1 MLGRLAVT
9 ISLLLLAAPAH
20 ADNTS
25 DAREFYERGA
35 YHYQLQHWEAALDA
49 FEAAFG
55 ARHDPETLFNIAQCQ
70 RQLGRN
76 AAAAHSY
83 RAYLA
88 AAPDGDSAATAARYA
103 ALMEATAAP
112 LPPGPKAPIGETRP
126 QASVTING
134 AVADHAHGRSRPWYR
149 RPAGMVT
156 AAVGLATALA
166 GGALMAAG
174 ANSDA
179 AAARADTLPAQNR
192 LWNAGGE
199 LRTGG
204 IVALAIGG
212 AGIIVGGVL
221 LRVRR

>member
-1 MLGRLAVT
+1 MLRRTSLT
-9 ISLLLLAAPAH
+9 ISLVLLAVPAH
-20 ADNTS
+20 ADSTD
-25 DAREFYERGA
+25 DARELYERGA
-35 YHYQLQHWEAALDA
+35 YHYQLQHWDMALDA

-88 AAPDGDSAATAARYA
+88 AAPDGDSAVTAARYA
-103 ALMEATAAP
+103 ALMEAMAAKVA
-112 LPPGPKAPIGETRP
+112 PKSAEAAVSTFEVSETVHV
-126 QASVTING
+126 SGG
-134 AVADHAHGRSRPWYR
+134 ADQRQRRWYR
-149 RPAGMVT
+149 SPAGMAT

-166 GGALMAAG
+166 GGAMLAAG
-174 ANSDA
+174 ASSDA
-179 AAARADTLPAQNR
+179 AAARAATLPAQNR
-192 LWNAGGE
+192 LWDAGGE
-199 LRTGG
+199 LRTSG
-204 IVALAIGG
+204 IVALALGG